1 MLGPAGG
8 ERGTEATTSCR
19 AEFAIHDPDFASSWG
34 NHAVR
39 HTPSVRKSM
48 QHPTLGELKIDRHT
62 LALPGSDCSL
72 VMYTAEAGSPS
83 AASLKSL

>member
-1 MLGPAGG
+1 MRAVSVRYPADS
-8 ERGTEATTSCR
+8 TL
-19 AEFAIHDPDFASSWG
+19 AELINDFAIHDPDFASSWG

-39 HTPSVRKSM
+39 HIPSVRKSM
-48 QHPTLGELKIDRHT
+48 HHPTLGELKIDRHT
-62 LALPGSDCSL
+62 LTLPGSDCSL